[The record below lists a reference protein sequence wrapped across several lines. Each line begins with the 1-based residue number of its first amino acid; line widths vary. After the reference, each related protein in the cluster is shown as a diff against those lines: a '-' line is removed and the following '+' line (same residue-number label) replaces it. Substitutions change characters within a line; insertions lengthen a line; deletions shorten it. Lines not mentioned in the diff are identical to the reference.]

1 MPLSLTQTQ
10 AIEQPFFDKLEKY
23 VTEKPQCKEQRM
35 EWSLVHDGEVWLFT
49 LKRKED
55 SDVSLNGFEVK
66 KSQPTVR
73 IEHDENF
80 FKNIQRVA
88 KRSK

>member
-1 MPLSLTQTQ
+1 MSLSLTQTQ
-10 AIEQPFFDKLEKY
+10 VIEPPHFKKIKDRYASFPEYNKD
-23 VTEKPQCKEQRM
+23 
-35 EWSLVHDGEVWLFT
+35 LVLSIIEEEDSRVFL
-49 LKRKED
+49 LKRKGE
-55 SDVSLNGFEVK
+55 SDTALRNLTTK